1 MTETPAPSPGRDDKA
16 EPIRILTRRILG
28 AVTGLV
34 AIKMPPSFGFR
45 TMGSLLLWGV
55 ASLLIGWFLAHT
67 LVPQPAVGIIRLNT
81 DIWADSAELD
91 SVELVMAQIEEARQD
106 PIIKAVVLQ
115 LDSPGGE
122 VAATQTL
129 YLELQSLRRE
139 MPVVSSIDGMAA
151 SGGFYVA
158 MATDPIYAKPSSTI
172 GNVGVWGFIPP
183 DIGVN
188 EVILA
193 SGPFKLTASNRAEFL
208 RAIEG
213 IKQEFLATVVS
224 QRSERLN
231 ISLADLSQGLA
242 YSGRQSLHL
251 GLIDHL
257 GSQTEAVATA
267 AGLAHIV
274 NYDVIDLQARVI
286 DDLFEGKDPYLE
298 TWVSA
303 ASPVTGGRILPP
315 GAYLLYDIQLG
326 SMP

>member
-1 MTETPAPSPGRDDKA
+1 MTETQAASPGQDDKA
-16 EPIRILTRRILG
+16 EPQRKLTHRILG
-28 AVTGLV
+28 SVAGLV
-34 AIKMPPSFGFR
+34 AIKMPFDFSFR
-45 TMGSLLLWGV
+45 TLGSLLLWGV
-55 ASLLIGWFLAHT
+55 TSLLVGWLLART
-67 LVPQPAVGIIRLNT
+67 LVPQPAVGVIRLNT
-81 DIWADSAELD
+81 DIWADSASLD
-91 SVELVMAQIEEARQD
+91 SVELVMAQIEAARQD

-158 MATDPIYAKPSSTI
+158 MATDPIYAKPSSTV
-172 GNVGVWGFIPP
+172 GNVGVWGFIPR
-183 DIGVN
+183 DLGVN

-224 QRSERLN
+224 QRGERLD
-231 ISLADLSQGLA
+231 ISLVDLSQGLA

-257 GSQTEAVATA
+257 GSQTEAVAA
-267 AGLAHIV
+267 AAELAHIV
-274 NYDVIDLQARVI
+274 HYEVIDLQARVI
-286 DDLFEGKDPYLE
+286 DELFGGNDPYLE

-303 ASPVTGGRILPP
+303 ADPVTGGRILPP
-315 GAYLLYDIQLG
+315 GAYLLYDVRLG
-326 SMP
+326 GIP